1 MPKVLTTCPYCGVG
15 CGFYLDVRDNRI
27 VGVVPSRSNPVSKGY
42 LCVKGWHVHEPVQ
55 HPDRLKKPLI
65 KESGKFKEASWDTAL
80 DYVAD
85 RLKKIKTKYGPDA
98 LAVCTSAR
106 CTNEENFL
114 MMKFARATLGT
125 NNVDHCARTCHAA
138 TVSGLN
144 QSFGSGASTNSYD
157 ELPFMDCILIIGSNP
172 TEAHPIAGWRVRT
185 AVDNGAKIIVC
196 DPRRILAA
204 ESAGIHIQQYPG
216 TDIALINAMINF
228 IIAENLHNKEFIK
241 NRTEGFDELQG
252 AVKDYTPESVEG
264 ITGVS
269 AELIKQAARLYAT
282 SKRSCIMYSLGMTE
296 HTVGTDNIISMANLA
311 MVCGHVGKEFSG
323 LYPMRGQNNVQG
335 ACDMGALPNVYSGY
349 QPVTDEAVRKK
360 FEAAWGVALSPV
372 KGLTLTD
379 MMYKAIEG
387 TLKCF
392 YIIGE
397 DQVRTDPN
405 THWIEKALNSL
416 EFLVV
421 QEIFLSETAKKADV
435 VLPGASFAEKNG
447 TFTCAERRFQRVRP
461 AIKPISGKTDGDII
475 CEVAERLGYAM
486 ECDPEKVLDEMASL
500 TPMYKGVSFEAL
512 EKNGLQWPV
521 PEKGHPGTPV
531 VHLGKFVRGLGKF
544 IPVAHK
550 PPAEV
555 PDKEYPFILS
565 TGRMLFHYNTGT
577 MTTRVAN
584 ISREYPHNFVQIN
597 PIDAQ
602 RLGIKRQEKVK
613 VKTRR
618 GELDVSSEITDKVK
632 AGVLWMPFHFSDEPT
647 NVLTNNAFDPVCRTG
662 EYKACA
668 AKVDPVRS
676 SGRVRPRP
684 ASNGVE
690 KIR

>member
-1 MPKVLTTCPYCGVG
+1 MMKKVLTTCPYCGVG
-15 CGFYLDVRDNRI
+15 CGFYLDVRDGRI
-27 VGVVPSRSNPVSKGY
+27 TGVIPSRSNPVSKGY
-42 LCVKGWHVHEPVQ
+42 LCVKGWHAHEPIQ

-65 KESGKFKEASWDTAL
+65 KENGRFKEASWDTAL
-80 DYVAD
+80 DYVAA
-85 RLKKIKTKYGPDA
+85 RLKEIRAKYGPDS

-114 MMKFARATLGT
+114 MMKFARAVLST

-172 TEAHPIAGWRVRT
+172 TEAHPIVGWRVRS

-196 DPRRILAA
+196 DPRKILVA
-204 ESAGIHIQQYPG
+204 ESAHIYIQQYPG
-216 TDIALINAMINF
+216 TDIALLNAMINF
-228 IIAENLHNKEFIK
+228 IVTQNLHDKDFIAR
-241 NRTEGFDELQG
+241 RTEGFNELWDT
-252 AVKDYTPESVEG
+252 VKDYTPESVEG
-264 ITGVS
+264 VTGVK
-269 AELIKQAARLYAT
+269 AGLIKQAARLYAT
-282 SKRSCIMYSLGMTE
+282 SSRSCIMYSLGMTE
-296 HTVGTDNIISMANLA
+296 HTVGTDNIIAMANLA
-311 MVCGHVGKEFSG
+311 MVTGHVGKEFSG

-360 FEAAWGVALSPV
+360 FEDAWGVSLPSA

-387 TLKCF
+387 ALKCF

-397 DQVRTDPN
+397 DQLRTDPN
-405 THWIEKALNSL
+405 TRWIERALDSL

-421 QEIFLSETAKKADV
+421 HEIFLTETAKKAHV
-435 VLPGASFAEKNG
+435 VLPGASFAEKDG
-447 TFTCAERRFQRVRP
+447 TFTCAERRFQRVRK
-461 AIKPISGKTDGDII
+461 AIEPLSGKTDGDII
-475 CEVAERLGYAM
+475 YEISKRLGCEMQA
-486 ECDPEKVLDEMASL
+486 EPEKVCDEMAEL
-500 TPMYKGVSFEAL
+500 TPMYRGVSFERL
-512 EKNGLQWPV
+512 EGKGLQWPV
-521 PEKGHPGTPV
+521 PEKNHPGTPV
-531 VHLGKFVRGLGKF
+531 VHLGEFRRGRGKF
-544 IPVAHK
+544 IPVKHR

-555 PDKEYPFILS
+555 TDKEYPFILS

-577 MTTRVAN
+577 MTTRVPN
-584 ISREYPHNFVQIN
+584 LLREYPRNFVQIN
-597 PIDAQ
+597 PADAEKI
-602 RLGIKRQEKVK
+602 GIKGQGPRVK

-618 GELDVSSEITDKVK
+618 GELIVTAQITDKVK
-632 AGVLWMPFHFSDEPT
+632 PCVLWMPFHFSDEPT

-668 AKVDPVRS
+668 ARIEVV
-676 SGRVRPRP
+676 
-684 ASNGVE
+684 
-690 KIR
+690 

>member
-1 MPKVLTTCPYCGVG
+1 MKRVLTTCPYCGVG
-15 CGFYLDVRDNRI
+15 CGFYLDVRDGRI
-27 VGVVPSRSNPVSKGY
+27 VGVLPSTSNSVSKGY
-42 LCVKGWHVHEPVQ
+42 LCVKGWHAHEPVQ
-55 HPDRLKKPLI
+55 HPDRLNKPLI
-65 KESGKFKEASWDTAL
+65 KENGKFKEVSWNTAL
-80 DYVAD
+80 DYVAG
-85 RLKKIKTKYGPDA
+85 RLKEIKTKYGPDS
-98 LAVCTSAR
+98 LAVCASAR

-114 MMKFARATLGT
+114 MMKFARAALGT
-125 NNVDHCARTCHAA
+125 NNVDHCARTCHVA

-172 TEAHPIAGWRVRT
+172 TEAHPIVGWRVRT
-185 AVDNGAKIIVC
+185 AIDNGAKIIVC
-196 DPRRILAA
+196 DPRKILVA
-204 ESAGIHIQQYPG
+204 ESADIHIQHYPG
-216 TDIALINAMINF
+216 TDIALINAMISF
-228 IIAENLHNKEFIK
+228 IVTENLHNKEFIE
-241 NRTEGFDELQG
+241 NRTEGFSELWE
-252 AVKDYTPESVEG
+252 AVKDYTPDSVEG
-264 ITGVS
+264 ITGVK
-269 AELIKQAARLYAT
+269 AALIKQAAKLYAT
-282 SKRSCIMYSLGMTE
+282 SSRSCIMYSLGMTE

-323 LYPMRGQNNVQG
+323 VYPMRGQNNVQG

-360 FEAAWGVALSPV
+360 FESSWGVSLPPL

-379 MMYKAIEG
+379 MMYKAIDG
-387 TLKCF
+387 ALKCF

-405 THWIEKALNSL
+405 THWVEQALDSL

-435 VLPGASFAEKNG
+435 ILPGASFAEKNG
-447 TFTCAERRFQRVRP
+447 TFTCAERRFQRVRR
-461 AIKPISGKTDGDII
+461 AIEPISGKTDGNII
-475 CEVAERLGYAM
+475 CEVAKRLGYTM
-486 ECDPEKVLDEMASL
+486 EGDPEKVLDEMASL
-500 TPMYKGVSFEAL
+500 TPMYKGVSFERL
-512 EKNGLQWPV
+512 EENGLQWPV
-521 PEKGHPGTPV
+521 PEKNHPGTPV
-531 VHLGKFVRGLGKF
+531 VHLGKFIRGLGKF
-544 IPVAHK
+544 IPVKHK

-584 ISREYPHNFVQIN
+584 ILREYPRNFVQIN
-597 PIDAQ
+597 AADAKH
-602 RLGIKRQEKVK
+602 LGIRKDDRVK

-618 GELDVSSEITDKVK
+618 GELEVAAEVTDKVK
-632 AGVLWMPFHFSDEPT
+632 PGVLWMPFHFSDEPT

-668 AKVDPVRS
+668 AKIEVV
-676 SGRVRPRP
+676 
-684 ASNGVE
+684 
-690 KIR
+690 